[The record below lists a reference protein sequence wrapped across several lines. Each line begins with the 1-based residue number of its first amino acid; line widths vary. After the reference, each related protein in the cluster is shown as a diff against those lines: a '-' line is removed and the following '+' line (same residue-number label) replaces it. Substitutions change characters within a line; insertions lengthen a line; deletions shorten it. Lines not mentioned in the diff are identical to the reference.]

1 MKPAGFPENCMLTD
15 IVNERVKKVHQ
26 LLFWILVLLRVTGIK
41 RHLLLN
47 ILLNARKIVRK
58 AVIR

>member
-1 MKPAGFPENCMLTD
+1 MFAGFPENVLLTD

-26 LLFWILVLLRVTGIK
+26 LLFWILVLLRVTSIK
-41 RHLLLN
+41 RHLVLN
-47 ILLNARKIVRK
+47 ILLIARKIVRK